1 MKNLFSSVYRPL
13 AFYSEFFDYFI
24 TIFSL
29 WKSHVP
35 FREKHEYLLWKNDLV
50 QAYFGK
56 VTKLLNSLIM
66 GVKTA

>member
-1 MKNLFSSVYRPL
+1 MKNLFSSVYRAL

-35 FREKHEYLLWKNDLV
+35 FWEKREYLLWKSDLV